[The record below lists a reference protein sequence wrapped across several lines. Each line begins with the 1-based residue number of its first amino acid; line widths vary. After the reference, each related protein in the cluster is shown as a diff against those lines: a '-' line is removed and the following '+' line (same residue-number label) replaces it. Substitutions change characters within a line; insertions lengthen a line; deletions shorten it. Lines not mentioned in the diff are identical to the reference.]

1 MGLSA
6 LLPFGP
12 ETPPNA
18 LRFTGARGHVES
30 WFLRANDPAAKR
42 ALWLKLTVF
51 APFEGPIV
59 AETWFIWF
67 DGERGRTLAHRGT
80 HPWAD
85 AHVDTTPT
93 GLRAA
98 VAGWAYE
105 FGPVGA
111 ASGKASA
118 QGTPV
123 EFTLGW
129 AEEPGPWSRFLSLA
143 RHRVLRMGPVP
154 RFKLNTPHPAL
165 RMSGT
170 VRLGG
175 EVFDIS
181 GWLGSQGHNW
191 GAEHPVEYAWAQ
203 CLFPGDNGA
212 PDAFVEGAAS
222 RMKVGGRT
230 LPRIASLVVRRG
242 DEEFHFDR
250 VRDFFTHHESN
261 LSGQRWTLR
270 IWGKEGEARLRAD
283 ATGRPMVCLGYPNPP
298 GHLSYCFN
306 SKLADALLEVHPRRG
321 KSFTCKSPHGAAL
334 ELLKLEPDPDYPVV

>member
-1 MGLSA
+1 MGLAA

-18 LRFTGARGHVES
+18 LRFSGARGHVES
-30 WFLRANDPAAKR
+30 WFLRANDPRSKR
-42 ALWLKLTVF
+42 ALWLKLTVC

-67 DGERGRTLAHRGT
+67 DGERNQTLAHRGT
-80 HPWAD
+80 HPWGD

-105 FGPVGA
+105 LGPVGA
-111 ASGKASA
+111 ASGKATVK
-118 QGTPV
+118 GTPV

-129 AEEPGPWSRFLSLA
+129 AEEPGAWAKFLSLA
-143 RHRVLRMGPVP
+143 RHRGMREGPVP

-165 RMSGT
+165 RLSGT

-175 EVFDIS
+175 EAVELS

-191 GAEHPVEYAWAQ
+191 GNEHAVEYAWGQ
-203 CLFPGDNGA
+203 CLFPADEKG
-212 PDAFVEGAAS
+212 PDTFVEGGAG
-222 RMKVGGRT
+222 RFRIGGRVM
-230 LPRIASLVVRRG
+230 PRIAALVVRRG
-242 DEEFHFDR
+242 DDEYHFDR
-250 VRDFFTHHESN
+250 VRDLRHHESIA
-261 LSGQRWTLR
+261 SGQRWTLR
-270 IWGKEGEARLRAD
+270 IWGREGEARLRVD

-306 SKLADALLEVHPRRG
+306 SKLAEALLEVHPRGG
-321 KSFTCKSPHGAAL
+321 KSFTCKSAHGAAL
-334 ELLKLEPDPDYPVV
+334 EFLRLEADPQYPVV